1 MAFGL
6 DLAQWKTINALDF
19 LPYYPHPKSN
29 HTQTSVHIN
38 ELIAA
43 SFAANKNQKKKKND
57 IEILDHPSHGKV
69 IT

>member
-43 SFAANKNQKKKKND
+43 SFAANKNQKKKKT
-57 IEILDHPSHGKV
+57 ISKFSIIHHTVKS
-69 IT
+69 